1 MNPDDI
7 KLAIKSQQPFE
18 PVRID
23 LSNGA
28 FYDITHP
35 DAILI
40 SPRTSAVLVG
50 ESIHLIANVHI
61 NQIAPLAT
69 AT

>member
-7 KLAIKSQQPFE
+7 KQAIKSEQPFQ
-18 PVRID
+18 PVRIQ

-28 FYDITHP
+28 MFDITHP

-40 SPRTSAVLVG
+40 GPRTSAILVND
-50 ESIHLIANVHI
+50 SIHLIANVHI
-61 NQIAPLAT
+61 NQIAPLA
-69 AT
+69 AAS